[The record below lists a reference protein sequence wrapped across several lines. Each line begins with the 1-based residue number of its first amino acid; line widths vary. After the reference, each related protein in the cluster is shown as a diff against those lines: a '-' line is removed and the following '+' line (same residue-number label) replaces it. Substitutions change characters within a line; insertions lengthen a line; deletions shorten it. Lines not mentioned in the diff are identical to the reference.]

1 MFRYVD
7 LMNLKVIK
15 NDGSITD
22 YNYPLNGA
30 MQSGAAITAYNDPNI
45 TWETTTM
52 TNVGI
57 DASLLNGN
65 LDFSFEFFDKR
76 TSDILRKVTL
86 PDQVG
91 GLDGPIRNIGEVS
104 NKGFELNMGYR
115 NKSIRSLPNC
125 PQEALNFRL

>member
-1 MFRYVD
+1 
-7 LMNLKVIK
+7 
-15 NDGSITD
+15 
-22 YNYPLNGA
+22 

-91 GLDGPIRNIGEVS
+91 GLDG
-104 NKGFELNMGYR
+104 
-115 NKSIRSLPNC
+115 RSVIS
-125 PQEALNFRL
+125 AR

>member
-1 MFRYVD
+1 
-7 LMNLKVIK
+7 
-15 NDGSITD
+15 
-22 YNYPLNGA
+22 

-91 GLDGPIRNIGEVS
+91 GLDADSVISAR
-104 NKGFELNMGYR
+104 
-115 NKSIRSLPNC
+115 
-125 PQEALNFRL
+125 

>member
-1 MFRYVD
+1 
-7 LMNLKVIK
+7 
-15 NDGSITD
+15 
-22 YNYPLNGA
+22 

-115 NKSIRSLPNC
+115 NNIGDFRYEVNGNMTFIKIRSL
-125 PQEALNFRL
+125 A

>member
-1 MFRYVD
+1 
-7 LMNLKVIK
+7 
-15 NDGSITD
+15 
-22 YNYPLNGA
+22 

-91 GLDGPIRNIGEVS
+91 GSGWADP
-104 NKGFELNMGYR
+104 
-115 NKSIRSLPNC
+115 
-125 PQEALNFRL
+125 